1 MKMKMFRSRQLAAV
15 KELKAEDWAEVAT
28 LYRGFQ
34 EAVEGIVRRA
44 RLRDRSGN

>member
-1 MKMKMFRSRQLAAV
+1 MFRSRALVLV
-15 KELKAEDWAEVAT
+15 KELTVDDWREVAT

-44 RLRDRSGN
+44 RLRARDAERDA